1 MDEEP
6 LTPNHLL
13 TMKTRVLMPPPGEFQ
28 RNDMYLVKRWRRV
41 QYLSNCFWERWKKSY
56 LMSLQE
62 RQKWNKPR
70 RNIKVGDIV
79 LLKDDTTARNRW
91 RTARVEEAR
100 QDDDGLVRNV
110 KVVVGDTHLNKK
122 GQRVRNQSVLE
133 RPIQK
138 IILLLKAE
146 NCNKDSHRGA

>member
-1 MDEEP
+1 
-6 LTPNHLL
+6 
-13 TMKTRVLMPPPGEFQ
+13 
-28 RNDMYLVKRWRRV
+28 
-41 QYLSNCFWERWKKSY
+41 
-56 LMSLQE
+56 MSLQE

-70 RNIKVGDIV
+70 RNLEVGDIV

-110 KVVVGDTHLNKK
+110 KVVVGDTYLNKK

-146 NCNKDSHRGA
+146 NCDKDSPSGSLV